1 MSVTGLLPIDPVVA
15 VREARTEAEWGAV
28 RAIRQAVFIDEQACP
43 PEEEWDEHD
52 APEARGGPTHHLLG
66 TLNGLPVG
74 CARWRRVEAYAKL
87 ERFAV
92 LAAARG
98 RGVGRALVARA
109 LTDAR
114 NKGLRRFVLHAQTHA
129 TGLYAPFGFEIVGEP
144 FSEAGIEHVKMTLT
158 DR

>member
-1 MSVTGLLPIDPVVA
+1 MPVGLLPIDPVVA
-15 VREARTEAEWGAV
+15 VREARTEAEWRAV
-28 RAIRQAVFIDEQACP
+28 QGIRQRVFIDEQGCP

-52 APEARGGPTHHLLG
+52 DPAKRGSLTHHLLG

-92 LAAARG
+92 LAPARG
-98 RGVGRALVARA
+98 KGVGRALVAQA
-109 LTDAR
+109 LTNAR

-129 TGLYAPFGFEIVGEP
+129 TGLYAPFGFEPTGET
-144 FSEAGIEHVKMTLT
+144 FTEAGIEHVKMTLT